1 MEAPSTRPTSARRNK
16 FLVGGGIV
24 FITLCVLVV
33 WAMGRPGSTSFFYTP
48 TEVMALGVDA
58 PQGEYRVNGKVLPDT
73 VEGHPDGLTTT
84 FDIHDGSTEMT
95 VTTDSPLPDAFWTAM
110 ANDSSEVEVVARGRY
125 DDGVFTASQI
135 LAKCPSKFKAKAAAG
150 G

>member
-1 MEAPSTRPTSARRNK
+1 MEAPSNPPPPARRNK
-16 FLVGGGIV
+16 FVVGAGIV
-24 FITLCVLVV
+24 VLTLCGLVA

-73 VEGHPDGLTTT
+73 VEGDPDGLTTT
-84 FDIHDGSTEMT
+84 FEIHDGATEMR

-110 ANDSSEVEVVARGRY
+110 ANDSSEVEIVARGRY
-125 DDGVFTASQI
+125 SDGIFTASQV
-135 LAKCPSKFKAKAAAG
+135 LAKCPSKFKAKVAAG